1 MGPDQAR
8 QHQPQAAT
16 LTDASHGIVQQEAGG
31 VDHGVKSA
39 RFMGSVA
46 MSVFSQGAIPVMKRV
61 WMSP

>member
-1 MGPDQAR
+1 
-8 QHQPQAAT
+8 
-16 LTDASHGIVQQEAGG
+16 